1 MQSNASAEAA
11 FDVAVRPPTWREKV
25 IGVGPNA
32 AEALILPSEPS
43 IEAPVGKLEVIE
55 NVPDVQEKVDHNAVC
70 NTKNAKLCRKE
81 VPS

>member
-1 MQSNASAEAA
+1 M
-11 FDVAVRPPTWREKV
+11 
-25 IGVGPNA
+25 GPNA

-55 NVPDVQEKVDHNAVC
+55 KVADVQEKVDHNAVC

-81 VPS
+81 VPSYPMALFDTAPVGPHSPKANISDL